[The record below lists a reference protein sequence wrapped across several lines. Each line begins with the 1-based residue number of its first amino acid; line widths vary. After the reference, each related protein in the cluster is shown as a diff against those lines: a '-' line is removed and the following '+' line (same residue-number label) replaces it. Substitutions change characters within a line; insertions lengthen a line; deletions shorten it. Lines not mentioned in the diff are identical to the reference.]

1 LLGFYVF
8 LNLRARQFNS
18 PPAKGDC
25 IDEMRPAAQ
34 RGTRLNFT
42 RRRPE
47 RILRNEGLP
56 HEKSCICCA
65 AFGALTLLSTPVY
78 APGPHPQRF
87 PRRRRVAGTPARA
100 GPQTQ
105 KVKVHGKKT
114 GEAAS
119 DATATTTPIGTGDS
133 MVEPK

>member
-78 APGPHPQRF
+78 APGPHLGDFRGGGESLERLLEQ
-87 PRRRRVAGTPARA
+87 
-100 GPQTQ
+100 
-105 KVKVHGKKT
+105 VHKHKK
-114 GEAAS
+114 
-119 DATATTTPIGTGDS
+119 
-133 MVEPK
+133 